1 MMKKI
6 LLPLLFSFLFTSCW
20 LTTGGEVDR
29 NWQQYKPVIVD
40 RSQLENSIS
49 FQNAQPVF
57 KSGKIYIK
65 DNLMFVND
73 VNKGFHVYDYSNP
86 KSPVR
91 TNFINVPGATDL
103 AIRDNTIYIN
113 QAVDLVTATYN
124 ITTKKFTVTNRNKN
138 VFPQKQAPNGQ
149 SEYTKDNQ
157 VIIDWTLIK

>member
-1 MMKKI
+1 
-6 LLPLLFSFLFTSCW
+6 
-20 LTTGGEVDR
+20 
-29 NWQQYKPVIVD
+29 
-40 RSQLENSIS
+40 
-49 FQNAQPVF
+49 
-57 KSGKIYIK
+57 
-65 DNLMFVND
+65 MFVND